1 MGCREVGI
9 GQKGLVTLCNIMN
22 IPESMNYSAYENVNN
37 KLYIA
42 YSEVATES
50 MPKAAD
56 EIRQQTL
63 GDNFSNNAIA
73 NIKVSGDAAWQ
84 RREFASLNGTVALI
98 SGGKVIDT
106 EVLTKYSHSCKLWEH
121 KKDGSNYE
129 DWKATH
135 KCPINHKGSAGSM
148 GVAGM
153 IKRLVDLK
161 EKKN

>member
-22 IPESMNYSAYENVNN
+22 IPEPMNYSAYENVNN

-42 YSEVATES
+42 YSEVARES

-73 NIKVSGDAAWQ
+73 NIKVSGDAAW
-84 RREFASLNGTVALI
+84 
-98 SGGKVIDT
+98 
-106 EVLTKYSHSCKLWEH
+106 
-121 KKDGSNYE
+121 
-129 DWKATH
+129 
-135 KCPINHKGSAGSM
+135 
-148 GVAGM
+148 
-153 IKRLVDLK
+153 
-161 EKKN
+161 